1 MGCLHEP
8 ESIDLSTEVIRGD
21 FEILAYLQDVL
32 GIEMSQKR
40 NVYTHLSYKISKKKC
55 LAASMLRSKIFEMIL
70 F

>member
-32 GIEMSQKR
+32 GIEMGPKR
-40 NVYTHLSYKISKKKC
+40 HVYTHFS
-55 LAASMLRSKIFEMIL
+55 
-70 F
+70 